1 MSIRKERDE
10 MMKMQT
16 TEKMERKPH
25 GAFFWLILT
34 AICATIAGLA
44 MVVIELFG
52 NYGMYESKAVFR
64 KNFNDRILRS
74 YAVYALHDYQDDF
87 ELAHLK
93 DSNFRYAI
101 YQADPDVTVD
111 LHQRSSYLVCTL
123 SDEDLAG
130 NVDDLFTYS
139 ASISENTVFDYN
151 ITSILDCY
159 GYIRNNSD
167 RYSAAMSGD
176 ARSIDEVLYCWSN
189 DSAYVVCEGTGY
201 PVQMTLYVDNCQEW
215 DKQRFVNAARDGWDE
230 EYNIDAVVVQP
241 MNGGQGVYVDPQ
253 DVTVCKNDELRNYT
267 IAGSSDAYRVDPE
280 KWEVLVAEDFTGT
293 YTDYYLYAK
302 VADPMTAGSDDLFTR
317 SAALLDLACTFRFLP
332 FVVAAVFFVLF
343 LICFCHF
350 CARFFGRMKN
360 LWKKLSFQW
369 HENLSLMV
377 RLVIGAVI
385 LCFLEIL
392 IAGTLLYNDAEELL
406 IFILFLEAVA
416 VVVAVIFAVLQLN
429 RLALGAKRMAEGN
442 LDHPIDTRHM
452 FFDFKSLGESINK
465 ASVGMEKAVDARM
478 KSERFKTELISN
490 VSHDIKTPLT
500 SIISYVELL
509 KKQPEGEPANREY
522 LDTLENQ
529 SVKLKKLL
537 ESLIEASKASTGN
550 IKAELTP
557 CNLNMVLQQVLGE
570 YQEKAAEKELDLRIR
585 MTDEPVNIM
594 ADTKLL
600 QRVLDNL
607 FTNIT
612 KYSQPGTRV
621 YVNLNAGT
629 TDAVIELKNTS
640 REPLNLTG
648 DELMERFTRGDS
660 SRNSEGNGLGL
671 NIAGSLMEIM
681 HGKLNLVVDGDLFKV
696 VLLFP
701 RCRQEETAAVAAPAV
716 PAAESVTVSE
726 PSAQVMGE

>member
-1 MSIRKERDE
+1 
-10 MMKMQT
+10 MKMQA
-16 TEKMERKPH
+16 TEKTKRPH
-25 GAFFWLILT
+25 GAIFWLILS
-34 AICATIAGLA
+34 AVCATIAGLSIA
-44 MVVIELFG
+44 GIALLG
-52 NYGMYESKAVFR
+52 TYGMYESESLFR
-64 KNFNDRILRS
+64 QNWEERLLRS
-74 YAVYALHDYQDDF
+74 YSVYALADYQDDF
-87 ELAHLK
+87 ELSSLK

-101 YQADPDVTVD
+101 YTAKDGETVD
-111 LHQRSSYLVCTL
+111 LSKRSSYLVCTL

-130 NVDDLFTYS
+130 KVNDLFTYS
-139 ASISENTVFDYN
+139 ASIGENTMFYYN
-151 ITSILDCY
+151 VTSLWDCH
-159 GYIRNNSD
+159 GNVNSNID
-167 RYSAAMSGD
+167 RYSLSASGD
-176 ARSIDEVLYCWSN
+176 AAPIEDVLYCWNN
-189 DSAYVVCEGTGY
+189 DTAYVTSGGVAY
-201 PVQMTLYVDNCQEW
+201 PVSMNLMVEDELIW
-215 DKQRFVNAARDGWDE
+215 DKKNYVNQSRDGWSVTYD
-230 EYNIDAVVVQP
+230 IDLVELTDLQ
-241 MNGGQGVYVDPQ
+241 GGDAIFIDPS
-253 DVTVCKNDELRNYT
+253 DVLICKNDELSRYAVAPSREYYSLDLENWNVIT
-267 IAGSSDAYRVDPE
+267 IGELSDY
-280 KWEVLVAEDFTGT
+280 F
-293 YTDYYLYAK
+293 TDYYLIAK
-302 VADPMTAGSDDLFTR
+302 VADPITYGSDDLFAR
-317 SAALLDLACTFRFLP
+317 SEPLVDLACTLRFLP
-332 FVVAAVFFVLF
+332 FAVAVVFGVLF
-343 LICFCHF
+343 LICFWF
-350 CARFFGRMKN
+350 FFRSFFGWIKRC
-360 LWKKLSFQW
+360 WKKVSFQW
-369 HENLSLMV
+369 HENLPLMV
-377 RLVIGAVI
+377 RLIVGAAIIGFV
-385 LCFLEIL
+385 EIL
-392 IAGTLLYNDAEELL
+392 IAAFMLYADLEEVL
-406 IFILFLEAVA
+406 IVFWFLQIVAIIAV
-416 VVVAVIFAVLQLN
+416 VIFAVLQLN
-429 RLALGAKRMAEGN
+429 RLALGAKRMADGDLN
-442 LDHPIDTRHM
+442 QPIDTRNM
-452 FFDFKSLGESINK
+452 FFDFKALGENINK

-701 RCRQEETAAVAAPAV
+701 RCRQEETPVVTAPAV
-716 PAAESVTVSE
+716 PAAEPVTVSE